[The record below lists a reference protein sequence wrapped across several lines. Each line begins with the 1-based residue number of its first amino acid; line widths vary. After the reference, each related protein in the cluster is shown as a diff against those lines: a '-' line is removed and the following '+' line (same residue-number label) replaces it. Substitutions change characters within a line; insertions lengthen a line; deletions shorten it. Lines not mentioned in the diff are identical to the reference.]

1 MSPAGAGPDGGGNS
15 PDCRID
21 EWIGRT
27 IGILACAALTP
38 ADGLPVD
45 LLDFSIDSDG
55 ATGAA
60 KGVEPETT
68 DEEPAD

>member
-1 MSPAGAGPDGGGNS
+1 MRARVVGDVHRIVISTRWMASPS
-15 PDCRID
+15 
-21 EWIGRT
+21 T
-27 IGILACAALTP
+27 TLAFAALTP
-38 ADGLPVD
+38 ADGLPGE

-60 KGVEPETT
+60 KDVEPETT

>member
-1 MSPAGAGPDGGGNS
+1 MASPS
-15 PDCRID
+15 
-21 EWIGRT
+21 T
-27 IGILACAALTP
+27 TLAFAALTP
-38 ADGLPVD
+38 ADGLPGE

-60 KGVEPETT
+60 KDVEPETT